1 MLATTAHLICVL
13 HPRNSYTS
21 GNATRRR
28 PLSPRQHT
36 LRPAPWGTTTVIDPR
51 SNARHGLVVDD
62 IRFRVQRG
70 VHAMLV
76 DHVPPPVVLP
86 GETLAAGSGIGA
98 PWLEAVEL
106 AGLLMFVVDV
116 TVEVRLGTES
126 LVAVTMGALMRPIMI
141 PPVMTV
147 AKISKRNIKG
157 PRIAACAYFNLCI

>member
-1 MLATTAHLICVL
+1 
-13 HPRNSYTS
+13 
-21 GNATRRR
+21 
-28 PLSPRQHT
+28 
-36 LRPAPWGTTTVIDPR
+36 
-51 SNARHGLVVDD
+51 
-62 IRFRVQRG
+62 
-70 VHAMLV
+70 MLV

-141 PPVMTV
+141 PPVMIQLVYLIKRALALV
-147 AKISKRNIKG
+147 ACVYMRRGASAGIR
-157 PRIAACAYFNLCI
+157 